1 MSCGK
6 PVIAGLAGGLT
17 DIIIH
22 GYNGYLIQINVT
34 NLETAIE
41 ELIQD
46 SDKRQ
51 KMGRHAREVALA
63 FRQEIWAQRW
73 AGVIEEVFK

>member
-1 MSCGK
+1 M
-6 PVIAGLAGGLT
+6 L
-17 DIIIH
+17 
-22 GYNGYLIQINVT
+22 QINVT
-34 NLETAIE
+34 NLEAAVE

-63 FRQEIWAQRW
+63 FRQEIWTQRW